1 MSKWTLERS
10 VTSPRRLGHVRGK
23 RALDKTFHVMVGQSG
38 EHDFMG
44 NDRSGRVVPHSFG
57 LAVIV
62 VGDRSDLG
70 AVCAQLVQHDRK
82 IASS

>member
-1 MSKWTLERS
+1 
-10 VTSPRRLGHVRGK
+10 
-23 RALDKTFHVMVGQSG
+23 
-38 EHDFMG
+38 
-44 NDRSGRVVPHSFG
+44 
-57 LAVIV
+57 V